1 MGPCVQRSFPP
12 GVADHKSIADEPF
25 RVQVKDAS
33 SENGQRIN
41 RAKRRLARKM
51 ANTTTTIL
59 RYYTSSSF
67 PESASSFFGPN
78 FTSCIDDAS
87 VSRLAFACHYL
98 QKCNKTKTKNE
109 IRWQVYGATGNKR
122 NTNPKFHGSKE
133 TK

>member
-12 GVADHKSIADEPF
+12 GVADHKSMADEPF
-25 RVQVKDAS
+25 RVEVKDAS

-41 RAKRRLARKM
+41 RAKRHLGMEM

-78 FTSCIDDAS
+78 FASCIDDAS
-87 VSRLAFACHYL
+87 VGCLPFACHYL
-98 QKCNKTKTKNE
+98 QKFNKTKK
-109 IRWQVYGATGNKR
+109 
-122 NTNPKFHGSKE
+122 
-133 TK
+133 